1 MTSPRADASSPSPAR
16 SPGRNLWPYGIVA
29 AFALFIAGT
38 AGLIV
43 LAAFNSQDLVTPD
56 YYEQELRH
64 QQMMDSRART
74 AALVGESAVT
84 YDAQTRRLTLAL
96 PPDHARLRPVGV
108 IQLYRP
114 AAAEEDRR
122 IELALDLNGRQ
133 ELDARALA
141 PGLWRVR
148 VEWAH
153 AGQHYWL
160 ERRLV
165 IPPPVP

>member
-1 MTSPRADASSPSPAR
+1 M
-16 SPGRNLWPYGIVA
+16 A

-43 LAAFNSQDLVTPD
+43 LAALNSPDLVTPD

-64 QQMMDSRART
+64 QQTMDSRARA
-74 AALVGESAVT
+74 AALVGESAVS
-84 YDAQTRRLTLAL
+84 YDAQTRRLSLAL
-96 PPDHARLRPVGV
+96 PPHHARLRPTGT

-114 AAAEEDRR
+114 AAAEDDRR
-122 IELALDLNGRQ
+122 IELALDPDGRQ

-141 PGLWRVR
+141 PGPWRVR
-148 VEWAH
+148 VQWTH
-153 AGQHYWL
+153 AGQHYSL

-165 IPPPVP
+165 IPPPGR